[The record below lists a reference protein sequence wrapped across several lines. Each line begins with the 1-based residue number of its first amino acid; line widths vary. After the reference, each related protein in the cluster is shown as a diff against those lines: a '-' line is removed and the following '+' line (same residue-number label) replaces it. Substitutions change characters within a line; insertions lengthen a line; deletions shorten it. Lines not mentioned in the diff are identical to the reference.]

1 MKRMAKKERSIWENQ
16 KKKLCGWLLE
26 KCNIRLLDVGRNNT
40 GSGLVGKL

>member
-1 MKRMAKKERSIWENQ
+1 MKRMAEKERSIWENE
-16 KKKLCGWLLE
+16 KKKLWGCLLE